1 MAGKGAPPRDRSAA
15 EIGRVPPKP
24 RHGCRGGRV
33 SEEQFSPT
41 PPPLPPP
48 LLSPLPTF
56 NSRFKADGG
65 RYWKNMQSP

>member
-1 MAGKGAPPRDRSAA
+1 
-15 EIGRVPPKP
+15 
-24 RHGCRGGRV
+24 V